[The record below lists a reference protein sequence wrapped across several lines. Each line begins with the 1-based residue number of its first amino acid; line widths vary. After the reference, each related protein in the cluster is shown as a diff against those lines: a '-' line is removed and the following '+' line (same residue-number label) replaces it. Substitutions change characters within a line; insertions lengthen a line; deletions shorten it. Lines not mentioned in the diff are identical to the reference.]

1 MGTPPLSMPPSTVPL
16 LLNLP
21 TLNMELLSFLES
33 PMLSAMLLP
42 LLLPMLAMLELD
54 LPTLAMLELELPVTI
69 IKFGEDKFHRHLA
82 VSPKLELPS
91 NCSCLETVLCPE
103 GSFFLQ
109 F

>member
-1 MGTPPLSMPPSTVPL
+1 MPPSTVPL

-33 PMLSAMLLP
+33 PMGLPMLAMAQ
-42 LLLPMLAMLELD
+42 LLLLLLELPMLELDLPTLAMLELD

-91 NCSCLETVLCPE
+91 NCSCL
-103 GSFFLQ
+103 G
-109 F
+109 